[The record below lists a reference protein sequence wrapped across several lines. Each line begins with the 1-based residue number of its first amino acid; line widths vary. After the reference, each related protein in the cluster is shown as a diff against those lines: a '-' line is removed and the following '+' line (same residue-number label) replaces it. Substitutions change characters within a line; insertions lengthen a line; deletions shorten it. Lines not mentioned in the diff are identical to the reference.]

1 MPNDADRA
9 ALGKF
14 AAVCEVSVVLP
25 CLNEAATVESCV
37 AKALATIDR
46 LGWRGEVIVVDNGS
60 TDGSADLAAGAG
72 ARVVSERRPGY
83 GSALMAGI
91 EAARAPLVIM
101 ADADDSYDL
110 TDLERFVAEL
120 RAGADLVMGTR
131 LRGRI
136 EKGAMPLLNRIGNP
150 LLSGLLNLLFRAGVS
165 DAHCGMR
172 GFTVDA
178 YHRMQLQ
185 TTGMDFASEMVIK
198 AALSGMAIRE
208 IPITLH
214 RDGRNRPPHLR
225 AFRDGWRHLRFM
237 LLFSPFYLF
246 LLPGMLLMAA
256 GSLPLLLLGG
266 GPRAVAGVRFDVHY
280 MALGSL
286 LTILGYQVVSTGLFA
301 KVYSHAARLYTQDRT
316 IDLLLHHFTLE
327 RGVVAGAILFL
338 WGFVIDAAI
347 LVHWLQSGRGALDA
361 LRPAIQA
368 STLMILGAQ
377 TIFSSFFLSMLLVPR
392 RGDRPAR

>member
-1 MPNDADRA
+1 MPNHSESERNRA
-9 ALGKF
+9 AVKSL
-14 AAVCEVSVVLP
+14 EISIVLP
-25 CLNEAATVESCV
+25 CLDEAATVGVCV
-37 AKALATIDR
+37 AKALATIDQM
-46 LGWRGEVIVVDNGS
+46 GWLGEVIVVDNGS
-60 TDGSADLAAGAG
+60 TDGSAAIAAAAG
-72 ARVVSERRPGY
+72 ARVVCEPRPGY

-91 EAARAPLVIM
+91 EAARGELVIM

-110 TDLERFVAEL
+110 TDLGGFVDAL
-120 RAGADLVMGTR
+120 RDGADLVMGTR

-136 EKGAMPLLNRIGNP
+136 EKGAMPLLHRFGNP
-150 LLSGLLNLLFRAGVS
+150 MLSGLLNLLFRAGVS

-172 GFTVDA
+172 AFTKDA
-178 YHRMQLQ
+178 YRRMQLQ

-198 AALSGMAIRE
+198 AALSGMRIRE
-208 IPITLH
+208 IPITLY

-246 LLPGMLLMAA
+246 LLPGLLLIGVGA
-256 GSLPLLLLGG
+256 LPLLLLGG
-266 GPRAVAGVRFDVHY
+266 GPRAIAGVRFDVHY

-286 LTILGYQVVSTGLFA
+286 LTILGYQLVSTGLFA
-301 KVYSHAARLYTQDRT
+301 VVYSHAARLYTQDRT
-316 IDLLLHHFTLE
+316 IDLLLRYFTLE
-327 RGVVAGAILFL
+327 RGLLAGAAIFV

-347 LVHWLQSGRGALDA
+347 LVHWLQTGRGALDA

-392 RGDRPAR
+392 RGDPPAN